1 MNDAPSPLTATVVTV
16 SDEIASGRDVNR
28 AGRVAITEL
37 AGHGIEAD
45 LVVVPDD
52 PEAIRAAVRGAIE
65 RGSRLVI
72 TSGGTGIGPS
82 DVTVDAVAPLL
93 SYQVPGICEEIRRR
107 GAEHAPVAL
116 VSREV
121 AGVIVGTPSTFV
133 LTAPG
138 SRGGV
143 RDAVAVLGPLAA
155 HIVRQL
161 DGAGHL

>member
-1 MNDAPSPLTATVVTV
+1 MDAEQPIPATVITV
-16 SDEIASGRDVNR
+16 SDEIHAGMDGNR
-28 AGRVAITEL
+28 AGLLAVELLGRHAIHTE
-37 AGHGIEAD
+37 

-52 PEAIRAAVRGAIE
+52 IDQIRSAVEAACAA
-65 RGSRLVI
+65 GSRLVM

-93 SYQVPGICEEIRRR
+93 TYQVPGIGEEIRRR
-107 GAEHAPVAL
+107 GVAAVASAL
-116 VSREV
+116 VSREI
-121 AGVIVGTPSTFV
+121 AGVILGRPSVFV

-143 RDAVAVLGPLAA
+143 RDAIEVIGPLLG
-155 HIVRQL
+155 HIVAQL